1 MKNLTTVMGEEINRG
16 ITEMY
21 MDALQETDVDKIT
34 YRLKQLKN
42 TERMVVDNFVKD
54 KVTFDENCYLIGRIE
69 KAIEVVNKHL
79 DFIIY

>member
-34 YRLKQLKN
+34 YRLKQLNN
-42 TERMVVDNFVKD
+42 TERMVVDNFVHD
-54 KVTFDENCYLIGRIE
+54 TVTFDENCYLIGRIE